1 MKITPKDWQEFQ
13 HYKNRRPP
21 WIKLYR
27 SLLDDVE
34 FHCLPDGSKALAIML
49 WLLAS
54 ESETGVINADSKA
67 LAFRL
72 RTTPNKIKDSLKP
85 LMDIGFFVASSE
97 IAGCQQDAIP
107 EKETERETELER
119 ETDIPSWLDAN
130 IWISFKLHRGKKFSA
145 KAQFLTLK
153 KLNEF
158 QAQGQNPNAILETS
172 IANGW
177 SGVFPEKVNGHGYTN
192 PRDESRKRAYEQLT
206 GKSGAAIDGVST
218 RLD

>member
-1 MKITPKDWQEFQ
+1 M
-13 HYKNRRPP
+13 
-21 WIKLYR
+21 
-27 SLLDDVE
+27 
-34 FHCLPDGSKALAIML
+34 M
-49 WLLAS
+49 WLLAA
-54 ESETGVINADSKA
+54 EKDGMLPELKT

-72 RTTPNKIKDSLKP
+72 RLSENVTKSIVSKLSHWLVQVDNNVI
-85 LMDIGFFVASSE
+85 SSRH
-97 IAGCQQDAIP
+97 QQDAL
-107 EKETERETELER
+107 EKETERETELET

-153 KLNEF
+153 KLTEF
-158 QAQGQNPNAILETS
+158 QAQGQNPNTILETS